1 MKRGKVVISLL
12 ISIILI
18 SSTVSFTI
26 FSQNEATSY
35 NMYVN
40 NKSVG
45 VVKYAAK
52 GLVFYDNAMKHISQQ
67 YPDDANILSEVH
79 FKEATENITE
89 FTDESEIADAIGK
102 AIEVLSP
109 AYAILIEGDT
119 ICYVRTV
126 EEAEQLTGYIKKP
139 FIEAVESTGSQLQK
153 VGFLEKV
160 EFDLVNVD
168 FQEIISVDEA
178 LPLLSQSS
186 ESVVEHLASSSDT
199 LWDLAIK
206 NNMKV
211 EEIQALN
218 PDLDPTKIKEG
229 DTIVLSG
236 EKKRLNVKTEE
247 AQSYLEDIPFEVE
260 EQEDNTLLRGST
272 KKVQEGKKGKKEI
285 EALIVRENGIEI
297 HREIIKETVLEEPVN
312 EIVAIGTKKPVATPK
327 PTQTPSRSGS
337 TNSTPKPTKKPSS
350 TPAPTK
356 KPVES
361 TPAPS
366 KTDPTPAPTTKPESS
381 VPSTSKGVTGQ
392 DIVDYAKKFEG
403 YSYVYGGSGP
413 KGFDCSGFTVYV
425 YANFGIKVTRMN
437 QVTNGTHV
445 SKSDLKPGDILIF
458 TKLGTSKI
466 NHVGLYIGNDLMI
479 HASSPSTGVIIS
491 NINKGNYPARY
502 HSARRIIN

>member
-392 DIVDYAKKFEG
+392 DIVDYAKTLLGKK
-403 YSYVYGGSGP
+403 YGRSSRGEQTTGP
-413 KGFDCSGFTVYV
+413 DSFDCSGFTVYV
-425 YANFGIKVTRMN
+425 YKHFGIKINRMD
-437 QVTNGTHV
+437 QYKIG
-445 SKSDLKPGDILIF
+445 KSVAKEDMIPGDIISF
-458 TKLGTSKI
+458 KDPG
-466 NHVGLYIGNDLMI
+466 HVGIYIGNGDMI
-479 HASSPSTGVIIS
+479 HASSTEGKVVIKSINTKNYIRRYRGS
-491 NINKGNYPARY
+491 N
-502 HSARRIIN
+502 RIIN